1 MKNLSICMFVFS
13 LCMFGH
19 VSGAGIRIANELKFK
34 KNLWMRCYS
43 KDDVLGL
50 HIIPIGGHFLDYFGT
65 NFWGTTRFMCTL
77 RQGPNYR
84 HYQSFTAFKLFSME
98 DHGGLWDWRAR
109 EDGIYLKKE
118 VVVVQVFSN
127 EQSERKSG
135 GRTVSGSRG
144 ISRSTD
150 FVGAS
155 QNLRPFVF
163 LDDDAYGYMYG
174 IRNTL
179 LSRAKDG
186 IESHM
191 LQYVIAKGLKETIDK
206 IFDNL
211 ISHVCELM
219 LDYYGHKVFRK
230 LMEKCTDE
238 QITRVL
244 DIVLEEP
251 FEFVRLCV
259 HTHGTHAIQGLMRSL
274 CSEEQISRFMETLC
288 YVSLLLTKDVIAHR
302 VILFCFNQ
310 FSPSH
315 TRYLLEVIVQ
325 NCYQVAID
333 QNGCCMLKKL
343 IRQSSRELRDPLIKE
358 IISIAVRLC
367 GNCYGTLTPKSLL
380 VRNYVVQYLLRL
392 KDYEVTSALSKHLDG
407 NYVQLSYDKY
417 GSHVVQ
423 KCLESREF
431 SSRRIIAELL
441 SDIDSLL
448 VDPYGDYVIQT
459 A

>member
-1 MKNLSICMFVFS
+1 MSNQNERVAAAPFQEAVESPAQRILWEHLRTYDHSFPLSD
-13 LCMFGH
+13 
-19 VSGAGIRIANELKFK
+19 
-34 KNLWMRCYS
+34 YS
-43 KDDVLGL
+43 
-50 HIIPIGGHFLDYFGT
+50 PET
-65 NFWGTTRFMCTL
+65 
-77 RQGPNYR
+77 
-84 HYQSFTAFKLFSME
+84 LFSSDLQTLE
-98 DHGGLWDWRAR
+98 HEFRRFG
-109 EDGIYLKKE
+109 
-118 VVVVQVFSN
+118 V
-127 EQSERKSG
+127 SELD
-135 GRTVSGSRG
+135 RG
-144 ISRSTD
+144 DQGMTDRVNWSFHERSRS
-150 FVGAS
+150 AS
-155 QNLRPFVF
+155 VMGSPYGNLEDVPYLPSNPFF
-163 LDDDAYGYMYG
+163 DQTPSSDDAYGYMYG

-211 ISHVCELM
+211 ISHVCELI

-367 GNCYGTLTPKSLL
+367 GNCYG
-380 VRNYVVQYLLRL
+380 NYVVQYLLRL

-441 SDIDSLL
+441 SDIDLLL

-459 A
+459 AWIVSEDHVRHVLLFYINRNVPFMRCNVYGRKLLQKLNIWT